1 MVALNV
7 AGRDSHERPSGWN
20 SLSAQRSGQEEEA
33 MNELQPHG
41 LSTDLPPENPL
52 RFLRRTSATD
62 AKLLSNEEERRLTA
76 ELKQTAEAS
85 QAMRI
90 SAHRDAIIV
99 VARAMERRG
108 QNPTCWTEKDVEAA
122 RKITEIVI
130 DLDSQGANAPDPAF
144 ARWLGKKE

>member
-1 MVALNV
+1 
-7 AGRDSHERPSGWN
+7 
-20 SLSAQRSGQEEEA
+20 
-33 MNELQPHG
+33 MNEHQPHA
-41 LSTDLPPENPL
+41 SSADLPTENPL
-52 RFLRRTSATD
+52 RFLRGTISAD
-62 AKLLSNEEERRLTA
+62 ARLPSNKEERRLTA

-90 SAHRDAIIV
+90 AAHRDAIIV

-122 RKITEIVI
+122 RAIAETLI

-144 ARWLGKKE
+144 AR